1 MVMVLPVPV
10 LFVLVFMWVLPVDA
24 LAVAVDNKRWVHID
38 VMAVLVLFHVFV
50 LVLLGTAV
58 VHVVRSLVLDL
69 LVLVEFVLVVLHA
82 SEVIKIKTLF

>member
-1 MVMVLPVPV
+1 MVVVLPVPV
-10 LFVLVFMWVLPVDA
+10 LVVLVFMWVLPVDA
-24 LAVAVDNKRWVHID
+24 LAIAVDNKRWVHID

-50 LVLLGTAV
+50 LVLLGAAV